1 MEAQL
6 PLSGPA
12 HPSFRPA
19 LMQCESSSSS
29 SNLELNLRRPRP
41 QAQLA
46 GSGARGPSPL
56 GY

>member
-12 HPSFRPA
+12 HPSFQPA
-19 LMQCESSSSS
+19 LMQCESSS